1 MSLTRLGD
9 GLDSDLFRSGL
20 TRRSVLAAI
29 VALLILAVWTAPA
42 LAAETV
48 AIVAAHLIDGK
59 SDQVRH
65 DLAVLIEDDR
75 IVAIGDVEII
85 PADARVIDLGSAT
98 ILPGL
103 IDSHVHPLIR
113 EDDYQ
118 TDHLRESSAAK
129 ALRGLKAVQDS
140 LYAGW
145 TSLRIVGDDDV
156 FYAPVEIRRAIDRGL
171 FVGPRL
177 AVAPHYLSITG
188 GGGDINFFSPEQ
200 ELIADGLIV
209 DGVDEVRKAV
219 REEIKYGGDWIKLLV
234 TGAFMSAG
242 DDPKDVHF
250 SPEELEVAVAE
261 ATRLGVPVMAHAHS
275 AEGVK
280 QAVRAGVRSIEHG
293 TFIDAEGVRLMVEH
307 GTYLVPTIYIGDFY
321 IEERPDAEAQQK
333 MVELSKMYRDE
344 FLANI
349 GAAIRAG
356 VKVVVGSDFGGYD
369 PLINAREFA
378 SLVEAGMT
386 PMEAIQAG
394 TSVAAEL
401 LEWEDEVGTIEAG
414 KLADI
419 VAVAGDPLED
429 LSELERVIFVMKGGD
444 VVKAPLP
451 QIEGGVR

>member
-1 MSLTRLGD
+1 MSLARLGG
-9 GLDSDLFRSGL
+9 GLDTGFFRSDL
-20 TRRSVLAAI
+20 TRRRPGVSRLLVAI
-29 VALLILAVWTAPA
+29 VTLLLVVLSTAPA
-42 LAAETV
+42 FAAETI
-48 AIVAAHLIDGK
+48 ALVAARLIDGH

-65 DLAVLIEDDR
+65 DLAVLIEGDR
-75 IVAIGDVEII
+75 IVAIGDVQII

-98 ILPGL
+98 IIPGL
-103 IDSHVHPLIR
+103 IDTHVHPLIR

-145 TSLRIVGDDDV
+145 TSLRIAGDDDV

-171 FVGPRL
+171 FEGPRL

-200 ELIADGLIV
+200 HLIADGLIV
-209 DGVDEVRKAV
+209 DGVDEVRRAV

-242 DDPKDVHF
+242 DNPKDVHF

-261 ATRLGVPVMAHAHS
+261 ANRLGVPVMAHAHS
-275 AEGVK
+275 AEGIK
-280 QAVRAGVRSIEHG
+280 QAVRSGARSIEHG
-293 TFIDAEGVRLMVEH
+293 TFLDAEGVRLMVEY

-321 IEERPDAEAQQK
+321 INERPDAEAQQK
-333 MVELSKMYRDE
+333 MVELSKKYRDE

-356 VKVVVGSDFGGYD
+356 VKVAVGSDFGGYD

-386 PMEAIQAG
+386 PMQAIQAG
-394 TSVAAEL
+394 TRVGAEL
-401 LEWEDEVGTIEAG
+401 LQWEDRVGTIEPG

-419 VAVAGDPLED
+419 IAVAGDPLED
-429 LSELERVIFVMKGGD
+429 LSELERVIFVMKGGE
-444 VVKAPLP
+444 VVKAP
-451 QIEGGVR
+451 

>member
-1 MSLTRLGD
+1 MFLTKRYCVVIQAL
-9 GLDSDLFRSGL
+9 
-20 TRRSVLAAI
+20 
-29 VALLILAVWTAPA
+29 ALLLLLPGMAP
-42 LAAETV
+42 AAETGTT
-48 AIVAAHLIDGK
+48 AILAGHLIDGT

-65 DLAVLIEDDR
+65 DVAIVIEGDR
-75 IVAIGDVEII
+75 ITAVGGSEIV
-85 PADARVIDLGSAT
+85 PPDAEIIDLGSAT

-103 IDSHVHPLIR
+103 IDTHVHPLIR

-129 ALRGLKAVQDS
+129 TLRGLKAVQDS

-145 TSLRIVGDDDV
+145 TSLRIAGDDDV
-156 FYAPVEIRRAIDRGL
+156 FYAPLEIRRAIDRGL
-171 FVGPRL
+171 FEGPRL

-200 ELIADGLIV
+200 HLIADGLIV
-209 DGVDEVRKAV
+209 DGVDEVRRAV

-242 DDPKDVHF
+242 DNPKDVHF

-275 AEGVK
+275 AEGIK

-293 TFIDAEGVRLMVEH
+293 TFIDAEGVQLMVEH
-307 GTYLVPTIYIGDFY
+307 GTYLVPTIYIGDYY

-333 MVELSKMYRDE
+333 MVELSKRYRDE

-356 VKVVVGSDFGGYD
+356 VKVAVGSDFGGYD

-386 PMEAIQAG
+386 PMQAIQAG
-394 TSVAAEL
+394 TRVGAEL
-401 LEWEDEVGTIEAG
+401 LGWEDRVGTIEAG

-419 VAVAGDPLED
+419 VAVARDPLAD
-429 LSELERVIFVMKGGD
+429 ISELERVIFVMKGGE
-444 VVKAPLP
+444 VVKAP
-451 QIEGGVR
+451 

>member
-1 MSLTRLGD
+1 MSLWRLGF
-9 GLDSDLFRSGL
+9 GLVADLFRFNRI
-20 TRRSVLAAI
+20 RRRAFVTV
-29 VALLILAVWTAPA
+29 VALLVVASSVAPA
-42 LAAETV
+42 IAAETV

-59 SDQVRH
+59 SDQARH
-65 DLAVLIEDDR
+65 DLAVLIEGDR

-103 IDSHVHPLIR
+103 IDTHVHPLIR

-140 LYAGW
+140 LHAGW
-145 TSLRIVGDDDV
+145 TSLRIVGDTDV

-171 FVGPRL
+171 FEGPRL

-200 ELIADGLIV
+200 HLIADGLIV
-209 DGVDEVRKAV
+209 DGADEVRRAV

-242 DDPKDVHF
+242 DNPKDVHF
-250 SPEELEVAVAE
+250 SPDELEVAVAE

-275 AEGVK
+275 AEGIK
-280 QAVRAGVRSIEHG
+280 QSVRAGVRSIEHG
-293 TFIDAEGVRLMVEH
+293 TFLDAEGVRLMVEH

-321 IEERPDAEAQQK
+321 INERPDAEAQQK
-333 MVELSKMYRDE
+333 MVELSKKYRAE

-356 VKVVVGSDFGGYD
+356 VKVAVGSDFGGYD

-386 PMEAIQAG
+386 PMQAIQAG

-401 LEWEDEVGTIEAG
+401 LEWDDRVGTIEAG

-419 VAVAGDPLED
+419 IAVSGDPLKD
-429 LSELERVIFVMKGGD
+429 LSELERVIFVMKDGA
-444 VVKAPLP
+444 VVKVP
-451 QIEGGVR
+451 

>member
-1 MSLTRLGD
+1 MSVRKPDFLVVQ
-9 GLDSDLFRSGL
+9 
-20 TRRSVLAAI
+20 VLA
-29 VALLILAVWTAPA
+29 LLLFSWAAPA
-42 LAAETV
+42 FAAETI

-59 SDQVRH
+59 SDQARH
-65 DLAVLIEDDR
+65 DLAVLIEGDR

-103 IDSHVHPLIR
+103 IDTHVHPLIR

-140 LYAGW
+140 LHAGW
-145 TSLRIVGDDDV
+145 TSLRIVGDTDV

-171 FVGPRL
+171 FEGPRL

-200 ELIADGLIV
+200 HLIADGLIV
-209 DGVDEVRKAV
+209 DGADEVRRAV
-219 REEIKYGGDWIKLLV
+219 REEIKYGGDWIKLMV

-242 DDPKDVHF
+242 DNPQNVHF

-275 AEGVK
+275 AEGIK

-293 TFIDAEGVRLMVEH
+293 TFLDAEGVRLMVEH

-321 IEERPDAEAQQK
+321 INERPDAEAQQK
-333 MVELSKMYRDE
+333 MVELSKKYRAE
-344 FLANI
+344 FFANI

-356 VKVVVGSDFGGYD
+356 VKVAVGSDFGGYD

-386 PMEAIQAG
+386 PMQAIQAG

-401 LEWEDEVGTIEAG
+401 LQWDDQVGTIEAG

-419 VAVAGDPLED
+419 IAVSGDPLED
-429 LSELERVIFVMKGGD
+429 LSELERVIFVMKDGA
-444 VVKAPLP
+444 VVKGP
-451 QIEGGVR
+451 

>member
-1 MSLTRLGD
+1 MFLTKRYCVVIQAL
-9 GLDSDLFRSGL
+9 
-20 TRRSVLAAI
+20 
-29 VALLILAVWTAPA
+29 ALLLLLPGMAP
-42 LAAETV
+42 AAETGTT
-48 AIVAAHLIDGK
+48 AILAGHLIDGT

-65 DLAVLIEDDR
+65 DVAIVIEGDR
-75 IVAIGDVEII
+75 ITAVGGSEIV
-85 PADARVIDLGSAT
+85 PPDAEIIDLGSAT

-103 IDSHVHPLIR
+103 IDTHVHPLIR

-129 ALRGLKAVQDS
+129 TLRGLKAVQDS

-145 TSLRIVGDDDV
+145 TSLRIAGDDDV

-171 FVGPRL
+171 FEGPRL

-200 ELIADGLIV
+200 HLIADGLIV
-209 DGVDEVRKAV
+209 DGVDEVRRAV

-242 DDPKDVHF
+242 DNPKDVHL

-275 AEGVK
+275 AEGIK

-293 TFIDAEGVRLMVEH
+293 TFIDAEGVQLMVEH
-307 GTYLVPTIYIGDFY
+307 GTYLVPTIYIGDYY

-333 MVELSKMYRDE
+333 MVELSKRYRDE

-356 VKVVVGSDFGGYD
+356 VKVAVGSDFGGYD

-386 PMEAIQAG
+386 PMQAIQAG
-394 TSVAAEL
+394 TRVGAEL
-401 LEWEDEVGTIEAG
+401 LGWEDRVGTIEAG

-419 VAVAGDPLED
+419 VAVARDPLAD
-429 LSELERVIFVMKGGD
+429 ISELERVIFVMKGGE
-444 VVKAPLP
+444 VVKAP
-451 QIEGGVR
+451 

>member
-1 MSLTRLGD
+1 M
-9 GLDSDLFRSGL
+9 RSSGWAVTFL
-20 TRRSVLAAI
+20 
-29 VALLILAVWTAPA
+29 ALLICIPWTAPA
-42 LAAETV
+42 LAAETIAV
-48 AIVAAHLIDGK
+48 VAAHLIDGK
-59 SDQVRH
+59 SDQVR
-65 DLAVLIEDDR
+65 DNLAILIEGDR

-98 ILPGL
+98 LLPGL
-103 IDSHVHPLIR
+103 IDTHVHPLIR

-140 LYAGW
+140 LNAGW
-145 TSLRIVGDDDV
+145 TSLRIVGDTDV

-171 FVGPRL
+171 FEGPRL

-200 ELIADGLIV
+200 HLIADGLIV
-209 DGVDEVRKAV
+209 DGVDEVRRAV

-242 DDPKDVHF
+242 DNPKDVHF

-261 ATRLGVPVMAHAHS
+261 ATRLGIPVMAHAHS
-275 AEGVK
+275 AEGIK
-280 QAVRAGVRSIEHG
+280 QAVKAGVRSIEHG
-293 TFIDAEGVRLMVEH
+293 TFLDAEGVRLMVEH

-321 IEERPDAEAQQK
+321 IEERSDSPAQQK
-333 MVELSKMYRDE
+333 MVELSKRYRDE

-356 VKVVVGSDFGGYD
+356 VKVAVGSDFGGYD

-386 PMEAIQAG
+386 PMQAIQAG
-394 TSVAAEL
+394 TRVGAEL
-401 LEWEDEVGTIEAG
+401 LGWEDRVGTIAPG
-414 KLADI
+414 MLADI
-419 VAVAGDPLED
+419 VAVSGDPLED
-429 LSELERVIFVMKGGD
+429 LSELERVTFVMKGGA
-444 VVKAPLP
+444 VVKAP
-451 QIEGGVR
+451 

>member
-1 MSLTRLGD
+1 MYLMKPNRVVIHAVSLL
-9 GLDSDLFRSGL
+9 
-20 TRRSVLAAI
+20 
-29 VALLILAVWTAPA
+29 LLIPGTVV
-42 LAAETV
+42 AAESGTV
-48 AIVAAHLIDGK
+48 AVVAGHLIDGR
-59 SDQVRH
+59 SDQVR
-65 DLAVLIEDDR
+65 DSVAVVIDGDR
-75 IVAIGDVEII
+75 IVAVGGVEIV
-85 PADARVIDLGSAT
+85 PAGAEVIDLGSAT

-103 IDSHVHPLIR
+103 IDTHVHPLIR
-113 EDDYQ
+113 MDDYQ
-118 TDHLRESSAAK
+118 TDHLKESSA
-129 ALRGLKAVQDS
+129 
-140 LYAGW
+140 W

-200 ELIADGLIV
+200 TLIADGLIV
-209 DGVDEVRKAV
+209 DGVDEVRRAV
-219 REEIKYGGDWIKLLV
+219 REEVKYGGDWIKLLV

-242 DDPKDVHF
+242 DNPKDVHF

-261 ATRLGVPVMAHAHS
+261 ANRLGVPVMAHAHS

-280 QAVRAGVRSIEHG
+280 MAVKAGVRSIEHG

-307 GTYLVPTIYIGDFY
+307 GTYLVPTVYIGDFY

>member
-1 MSLTRLGD
+1 MFLMKPRFFLIHA
-9 GLDSDLFRSGL
+9 F
-20 TRRSVLAAI
+20 
-29 VALLILAVWTAPA
+29 ALLLLLPGSVP
-42 LAAETV
+42 AAETGTV
-48 AIVAAHLIDGK
+48 AIIAGHLIDGAG
-59 SDQVRH
+59 DQVRH
-65 DLAVLIEDDR
+65 DIAIVIEGERITAVGGRD
-75 IVAIGDVEII
+75 IV
-85 PADARVIDLGSAT
+85 PPDAEVIDLGSAT

-103 IDSHVHPLIR
+103 IDTHVHPLIR
-113 EDDYQ
+113 MDDYQ

-129 ALRGLKAVQDS
+129 TLRGLKAVQDS

-145 TSLRIVGDDDV
+145 TSLRIAGDDDV
-156 FYAPVEIRRAIDRGL
+156 FYAPVEIRRAIDKGL

-200 ELIADGLIV
+200 HLIADGLIV
-209 DGVDEVRKAV
+209 DGVDEMRRAV

-242 DDPKDVHF
+242 DNPKDVHF

-261 ATRLGVPVMAHAHS
+261 ANRLGVPVMAHAHS
-275 AEGVK
+275 AEGIK

-307 GTYLVPTIYIGDFY
+307 GTYLVPTIYIGDYY

-333 MVELSKMYRDE
+333 MVELSKRYRDE

-356 VKVVVGSDFGGYD
+356 VKLAVGSDFGGYD

-386 PMEAIQAG
+386 PLQAIQAG
-394 TSVAAEL
+394 TRVGAEL
-401 LEWEDEVGTIEAG
+401 LGWEDRVGTIEPG

-429 LSELERVIFVMKGGD
+429 LSELERVIFVMKGGA
-444 VVKAPLP
+444 VVKAP
-451 QIEGGVR
+451 

>member
-1 MSLTRLGD
+1 MLL
-9 GLDSDLFRSGL
+9 LSG
-20 TRRSVLAAI
+20 I
-29 VALLILAVWTAPA
+29 AP
-42 LAAETV
+42 AAETETIAV
-48 AIVAAHLIDGK
+48 VAAHLIDGK
-59 SDQVRH
+59 SDQTREGLVI
-65 DLAVLIEDDR
+65 LVEDER

-85 PADARVIDLGSAT
+85 PANAQVIDLGDAT
-98 ILPGL
+98 LLPGL
-103 IDSHVHPLIR
+103 IDTHVHPLIR
-113 EDDYQ
+113 MDDYQ

-145 TSLRIVGDDDV
+145 TSLRIAGDDDV

-200 ELIADGLIV
+200 HLIADGLIV
-209 DGVDEVRKAV
+209 DGVDEVRRSV
-219 REEIKYGGDWIKLLV
+219 REEIKYGADWIKLLV

-242 DDPKDVHF
+242 DNPKDVHF

-275 AEGVK
+275 AEGIK
-280 QAVRAGVRSIEHG
+280 QSVRAGVRSIEHG

-307 GTYLVPTIYIGDFY
+307 GTYLVPTMYIGDYY
-321 IEERPDAEAQQK
+321 INEAPDAEAQQK
-333 MVELSKMYRDE
+333 MVELSKRYREE
-344 FLANI
+344 FFANI

-356 VKVVVGSDFGGYD
+356 VKVTVGSDFGGYD

-386 PMEAIQAG
+386 PMQAIQAG
-394 TSVAAEL
+394 TRVAAEL
-401 LEWEDEVGTIEAG
+401 LEWEDRVGTVEAG

-419 VAVAGDPLED
+419 IAVSGDPLED
-429 LSELERVIFVMKGGD
+429 LSELERVIFVMKGGE
-444 VVKAPLP
+444 VVKAP
-451 QIEGGVR
+451 

>member
-1 MSLTRLGD
+1 MFLTKRYCVVIQAL
-9 GLDSDLFRSGL
+9 
-20 TRRSVLAAI
+20 
-29 VALLILAVWTAPA
+29 ALLLLLPGMAP
-42 LAAETV
+42 AAETGTT
-48 AIVAAHLIDGK
+48 AILAGHLIDGT

-65 DLAVLIEDDR
+65 DVAIVIEGDR
-75 IVAIGDVEII
+75 ITAVGGSEIV
-85 PADARVIDLGSAT
+85 PPDAEIIDLGSAT

-103 IDSHVHPLIR
+103 IDTHVHPLIR

-129 ALRGLKAVQDS
+129 TLRGLKAVQDS

-145 TSLRIVGDDDV
+145 TSLRIAGDDDV
-156 FYAPVEIRRAIDRGL
+156 FYAPLEIRRAIDRGL
-171 FVGPRL
+171 FEGPRL

-200 ELIADGLIV
+200 HLIADGLIV
-209 DGVDEVRKAV
+209 DGVDEVRRAV

-242 DDPKDVHF
+242 DNPKDVHL

-275 AEGVK
+275 AEGIK

-293 TFIDAEGVRLMVEH
+293 TFIDAEGVQLMVEH
-307 GTYLVPTIYIGDFY
+307 GTYLVPTIYIGDYY

-333 MVELSKMYRDE
+333 MVELSKRYRDE

-356 VKVVVGSDFGGYD
+356 VKVAVGSDFGGYD

-386 PMEAIQAG
+386 PMQAIQAG
-394 TSVAAEL
+394 TRVGAEL
-401 LEWEDEVGTIEAG
+401 LGWEDRVGTIEAG

-419 VAVAGDPLED
+419 VAVARDPLAD
-429 LSELERVIFVMKGGD
+429 ISELERVIFVMKGGE
-444 VVKAPLP
+444 VVKAP
-451 QIEGGVR
+451 